1 MVTLHYIMLR
11 YVHNNELKLYMIPM
25 YFVTIIL
32 SYVVILFI
40 L

>member
-1 MVTLHYIMLR
+1 MVTLHYIMLC
-11 YVHNNELKLYMIPM
+11 YLYNNELKLYTIPV